1 MFLSSNTFQDKAT
14 LVKEEDFEMVQTF
27 EPPYSDAIVDLWK
40 DKGIQACFDRRREYQ
55 LTDSAKQ

>member
-1 MFLSSNTFQDKAT
+1 
-14 LVKEEDFEMVQTF
+14 MVQTF

-55 LTDSAKQ
+55 LTDSAK